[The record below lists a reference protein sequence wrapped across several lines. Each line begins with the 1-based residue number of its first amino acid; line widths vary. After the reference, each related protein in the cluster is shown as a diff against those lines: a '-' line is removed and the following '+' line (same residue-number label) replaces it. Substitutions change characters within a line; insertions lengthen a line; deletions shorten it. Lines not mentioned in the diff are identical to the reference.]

1 VRDLLSWLAG
11 AWATG
16 IALTAFQP
24 VPRALP
30 LLLAAAALGASCAS
44 SRLRPGALVLAAL
57 AGGAVAYASHADVA
71 RPLPGPVEVTLEGR
85 VVRTQRDGV
94 LLEELLGLPGVAL
107 PGSVLLRDPQAE
119 DGETSLVLAPE
130 GERIR
135 ARARLR
141 PSQRPRNPGDG
152 PFLIAET
159 SPGAVGRLV
168 HPGLWVRRD
177 VGVAWLAW
185 VHHARNRIA
194 TRLAHRGQGGALLAA
209 LAVGRR
215 DALDPALR
223 DAIAQTGLGHLLA
236 VSGLHLALVGGLG
249 FSLARGGLGTS
260 AWLAARVDT
269 RRLALLIAWLA
280 VSAYALL
287 SGGAPS
293 VQRAWVCLSLPIA
306 ALLLGRPGRL
316 RASLAAAL
324 LLLLVQDPL
333 ALFSPGAQLSFV
345 ASAALSR
352 EVADDPGRGALV
364 SLIRASATAMLATAP
379 LVALHFTP
387 VGPSA
392 LPLNW
397 LAVPWTAFVLL
408 PAALLGGAMALW
420 EGGAGWLAVPVWCGE
435 ISLAAA
441 ARSAELFVAADRA
454 PPSAFAVAGAAGL
467 ALAALRVP
475 GTRVRLLACVAV
487 TTLLA
492 CAPPDAVGP
501 APPRVVVFDVGQ
513 GDAILLEGREAAV
526 LVDAGVALPDGPDR
540 GRDVVLPALR
550 ALGVVRLDVVVVTH
564 ADLDHRGGVP
574 AVLAGLPVDRLWVP
588 PGAESDPRYAEVL
601 EVARRRGV
609 VVEARGAGTPAEAIG
624 DLWLRP
630 VWPPLWTIRGSS
642 NDRSLVLQV
651 EVGGRRVLLPGDLEG
666 DGERALLSTTSDLG
680 SDVLLLGHHGS
691 RTSSSIAFL
700 DAVSPRVALVSA
712 PCLGR
717 FLMPHPEVE
726 ARLRHRGVPV
736 HWTGRDGALR
746 VSLRGRLSVEGM
758 GERRL
763 HCRAAAWRDE
773 EIRRM
778 SQDVVLGHP
787 ASGRSAGS
795 RVRSR

>member
-1 VRDLLSWLAG
+1 
-11 AWATG
+11 
-16 IALTAFQP
+16 
-24 VPRALP
+24 
-30 LLLAAAALGASCAS
+30 
-44 SRLRPGALVLAAL
+44 
-57 AGGAVAYASHADVA
+57 
-71 RPLPGPVEVTLEGR
+71 VEVTLEGR
-85 VVRTQRDGV
+85 VVRKQRDGV
-94 LLEELLGLPGVAL
+94 VLGALLGLPGVPL
-107 PGSVLLRDPQAE
+107 PGTVILRDPAE
-119 DGETSLVLAPE
+119 AGETSLGLAAG
-130 GERIR
+130 GEQIR

-141 PSQRPRNPGDG
+141 PSQRSRNPGDAPG
-152 PFLIAET
+152 PFAQM
-159 SPGAVGRLV
+159 SPGGVGRLV

-177 VGVAWLAW
+177 VGVAWLAP
-185 VHHARNRIA
+185 VHRARNRIA
-194 TRLAHRGQGGALLAA
+194 TRLADQGQGGALLAA

-223 DAIAQTGLGHLLA
+223 DAIARTGLGHLLA
-236 VSGLHLALVGGLG
+236 VSGLHLALVAGLG
-249 FSLARGGLGTS
+249 FSLARRVLGAS

-269 RRLALLIAWLA
+269 RRLALLVAWLA

-306 ALLLGRPGRL
+306 ALVLGRPGRL

-324 LLLLVQDPL
+324 LLVLLRDPL
-333 ALFSPGAQLSFV
+333 ALFAPGAQLSFV

-352 EVADDPGRGALV
+352 EVAHDSGRSALI
-364 SLIRASATAMLATAP
+364 SLLRASATAMLATAP

-408 PAALLGGAMALW
+408 PAALFGALVALW
-420 EGGAGWLAVPVWCGE
+420 EGGAGWLALPVWCGE
-435 ISLAAA
+435 VSLAAA
-441 ARSAELFVAADRA
+441 ARSAALFVAADR
-454 PPSAFAVAGAAGL
+454 PQPSALAIAGAAGL
-467 ALAALRVP
+467 AWATLRVP
-475 GTRVRLLACVAV
+475 STRVRLLGCVAV
-487 TTLLA
+487 TALLA
-492 CAPPDAVGP
+492 FAPPGVVGP

-513 GDAILLEGREAAV
+513 GDAILVEGREAAV

-540 GRDVVLPALR
+540 GREVVLPALR

-574 AVLAGLPVDRLWVP
+574 AVLSGLPVDRLWVS
-588 PGAESDPRYAEVL
+588 PGAESDPRYAAVL

-609 VVEARGAGTPAEAIG
+609 VIEARGAGAAAEAIG

-630 VWPPLWTIRGSS
+630 LWPPLRKTGGSG

-651 EVGGRRVLLPGDLEG
+651 EVGGRRVLLPGDLEA
-666 DGERALLSTTSDLG
+666 DGERALLSTASDLG

-691 RTSSSIAFL
+691 RTSSSAAFL

-726 ARLRHRGVPV
+726 ARLGQRGVPV
-736 HWTGRDGALR
+736 YWTGRDGALR
-746 VSLRGRLSVEGM
+746 VSLWGRLRVEGM
-758 GERRL
+758 GVRRR
-763 HCRAAAWRDE
+763 HCRSPAWGDE
-773 EIRRM
+773 EAEIRR
-778 SQDVVLGHP
+778 VP
-787 ASGRSAGS
+787 YP
-795 RVRSR
+795 